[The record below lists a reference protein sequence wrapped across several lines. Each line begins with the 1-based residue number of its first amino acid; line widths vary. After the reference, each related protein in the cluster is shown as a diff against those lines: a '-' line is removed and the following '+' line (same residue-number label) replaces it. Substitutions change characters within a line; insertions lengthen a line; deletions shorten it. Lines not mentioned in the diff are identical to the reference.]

1 MSDLPLY
8 LQDQTEEEIM
18 QRMLNRVPED
28 IDKSEGSFIW
38 DAQEPVAFALA
49 EAAIWAREI
58 LRRGFASTAASTDP
72 AYRSDEL
79 TLRAAEHGVTRRD
92 AVAAVGQ
99 VTFNGTPGKV
109 IPAGTI
115 VATPADEASGESSI
129 EYETTAAVTI
139 GSTGAGTAPIRAVVA
154 GAAGIVPASVIEII
168 STPISGVTAVRN
180 QAAITGGADME
191 TDTSLLE
198 RYYLRVRNPGTSGN
212 KAHYMLWAS
221 EIPGV
226 GAVQVKPLW
235 QGPGT
240 VGIYLL
246 DTDKRAA
253 KVSIVAAVQKFIDPT
268 QDGQGEGAAPGGPV
282 VTVMPAVEVPINIS
296 VKLTLASGA
305 SLPAVK
311 TLIESG
317 VTAYLKQL
325 AFVDSLVRYTRIA
338 AVLLDIPP
346 IIDFSDLTVNGL
358 SDINVQINP
367 GQVAVLGTVSV
378 SE

>member
-38 DAQEPVAFALA
+38 DAEEPVAFELA
-49 EAAIWAREI
+49 QAAIWAREI
-58 LRRGFASTAASTDP
+58 LRRGFASTAASADP

-79 TLRAAEHGVTRRD
+79 TLRAAEHGVKRRA
-92 AVAAVGQ
+92 AVVAVGQ
-99 VTFNGTPGKV
+99 AVFTGVPGKV
-109 IPAGTI
+109 IPTGTV
-115 VATPADEASGESSI
+115 VATPADEVSGEASI
-129 EYETTAAVTI
+129 EYVTTSAVTI
-139 GSTGAGTAPIRAVVA
+139 PSGGSGAAPIQAVVA
-154 GAAGIVPASVIEII
+154 GSAGNVPARVIEIM
-168 STPISGVTAVRN
+168 SSPITGVTAVTN
-180 QAAITGGADME
+180 QAGITGGADVE
-191 TDTSLLE
+191 SDTSLLE

-212 KAHYMLWAS
+212 KAHYLLWAS

-253 KVSIVAAVQKFIDPT
+253 NSGIVSAVQEYIDPT
-268 QDGQGEGAAPGGPV
+268 QDGQGEGAAPAGPI
-282 VTVMPAVEVPINIS
+282 VTVMAAAEVLINIS
-296 VKLTLASGA
+296 AQLTLAPGA
-305 SLPAVK
+305 TLPAVK
-311 TLIESG
+311 SLIQNG
-317 VTAYLKQL
+317 VAMYLKQL
-325 AFVDSLVRYTRIA
+325 AFADPLVRYTRIA

-346 IIDFSDLTVNGL
+346 IIDFTNLTVNGL
-358 SDINVQINP
+358 SDTNIAIDP
-367 GQVAVLGTVSV
+367 GQVAVLGTVNAH
-378 SE
+378 E